1 MAKIPKE
8 VQEFL
13 KGKMAWVATAASD
26 GMPNTTP
33 KGSVKIIDD

>member
-1 MAKIPKE
+1 MTQIPKE

-13 KGKMAWVATAASD
+13 SGKMAWVATASSD

-33 KGSVKIIDD
+33 KGSVG